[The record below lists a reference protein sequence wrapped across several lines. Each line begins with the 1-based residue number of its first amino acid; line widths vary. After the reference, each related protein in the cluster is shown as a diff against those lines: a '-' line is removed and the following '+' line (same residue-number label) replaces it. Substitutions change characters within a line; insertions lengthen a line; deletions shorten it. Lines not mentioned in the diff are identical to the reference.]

1 MGEGWEGTDNDN
13 NDDDNDD
20 KNDGGEVD
28 GCGNRN
34 KHWFSRWRDR
44 SPLLLGYFHIL
55 AVLFNPVFD
64 FLKRVSPSSPFL
76 SWKAAL

>member
-34 KHWFSRWRDR
+34 KHWFSR
-44 SPLLLGYFHIL
+44 
-55 AVLFNPVFD
+55 
-64 FLKRVSPSSPFL
+64 
-76 SWKAAL
+76 